1 MKKLFYF
8 IGAFVTLAAIFT
20 AIAILLKKLKISL
33 SIEGINDEIEEEEAN
48 DIDVSI
54 DNGEDLFGEAE
65 DAVEEALEELLAD
78 EENGEIEV
86 EISEL

>member
-1 MKKLFYF
+1 MKKIFYF

-54 DNGEDLFGEAE
+54 DNGEDLFGE
-65 DAVEEALEELLAD
+65 
-78 EENGEIEV
+78 NN
-86 EISEL
+86 